1 MSIRIF
7 ELPPKAGEVLNSTK
21 IPTEDP
27 NDLSNATRMIP
38 ASDITPYTW
47 AATDEDSPLALGV
60 LYTTEAAVVGRTIL
74 NVALSLKN
82 APTGNTID
90 VDVEKEDTVNANTFT
105 SIFSTRPTIMINE
118 FTSTTSIPVP
128 ILITNQWETG
138 RRLRIILITNDANFA
153 ATGLKV
159 TIKS

>member
-7 ELPPKAGEVLNSTK
+7 ELPPKAGEILNSTK

-27 NDLSNATRMIP
+27 NDETNKTRMVP
-38 ASDITPYTW
+38 ASDLTPYTW

-60 LYTTEAAVVGRTIL
+60 LYVTEATVVGRTIL

-90 VDVEKEDTVNANTFT
+90 VDVEKEDGINANTFT
-105 SIFSTRPTIMINE
+105 TIFSTRPTIMINE
-118 FTSTTSIPVP
+118 FTSTTSTPVP
-128 ILITNQWETG
+128 ALTTNIWQTG
-138 RRLRIILITNDANFA
+138 RRLRIILITNDASFA